1 MVDVNLRTGPIA
13 LILGG
18 SAIII
23 MAIYAYAFGQR
34 VDSFLTTVVA
44 VVVAIGICVMLSAIP
59 VYLWER
65 DKYYQDRKEIHL

>member
-1 MVDVNLRTGPIA
+1 MVDINPRTFPIA
-13 LILGG
+13 LVLGG

-44 VVVAIGICVMLSAIP
+44 VVVAIGLCAMLLGG
-59 VYLWER
+59 VLYLWER
-65 DKYYQDRKEIHL
+65 DKYYQDRTKIHL

>member
-1 MVDVNLRTGPIA
+1 MVDINPRTVPIA

-18 SAIII
+18 ASIIGI
-23 MAIYAYAFGQR
+23 ALYVYAFGQR

-44 VVVAIGICVMLSAIP
+44 VVVAIGLCAMLLAIP